1 MKRLVCMVLTLL
13 LVLSL
18 SSPALAAEEADA
30 TDEIK
35 ITWLSV
41 PGEPSNYIDELGWL
55 ELSNGFDYTYM
66 DLATGAMQEYDYVDS
81 FSEGLARVGK
91 GDSDWNMKL
100 GYINTSGEVVIPLQY
115 DFAVNFSEGLAWVGK
130 RDADWNMKYGY
141 INTVGEVVVPL
152 EYDDASDF
160 SDGMAMV
167 GKRDADGNWKY
178 GYINTSGE
186 VVIPLQYGNSGD
198 FSDGLTW
205 TVKNGK
211 YGYINTSGEIV
222 VPFEYDCNHFTFYAA
237 VNFSEGLARVS
248 KYDANGNMKYGYINT
263 SGEVVVPL
271 EYNDAAVNFS
281 EGLAFVGKRDADG
294 NWKYGYINTSGEVVI
309 PLQYDFAV
317 NFSEGLACVRKRDA
331 DGNRKSGY
339 INTSGEIVIP
349 LQYDEA
355 SVFSEGLAWVA
366 ESWKHG
372 FINTDGDVVVP
383 LEYYDAGY
391 LGSSRYC
398 WVNKGTSYGIFENPY
413 YTEPDSETDSG
424 HSGPSPVIFVVIG
437 LIIVATAVAAVIL
450 MKQKAS
456 RGKAPVTVL
465 PGESP
470 APNAPPAFKPAGAAS
485 GPNYCPNCGAK
496 LEPGVKF
503 CPNCGKAIK

>member
-1 MKRLVCMVLTLL
+1 MVLTLL

-91 GDSDWNMKL
+91 GDADWNMKL

-160 SDGMAMV
+160 SDGMAM
-167 GKRDADGNWKY
+167 
-178 GYINTSGE
+178 
-186 VVIPLQYGNSGD
+186 
-198 FSDGLTW
+198 
-205 TVKNGK
+205 
-211 YGYINTSGEIV
+211 
-222 VPFEYDCNHFTFYAA
+222 
-237 VNFSEGLARVS
+237 
-248 KYDANGNMKYGYINT
+248 
-263 SGEVVVPL
+263 
-271 EYNDAAVNFS
+271 
-281 EGLAFVGKRDADG
+281 VGKRDADG

-485 GPNYCPNCGAK
+485 GPNFCPNCGAK

-503 CPNCGKAIK
+503 CPNCGKALK